1 MTTRRIAHWWFR
13 FVFSGRFLET
23 FLGGRHRRMAASSAQ
38 RPEHATRE
46 ADLPMPAADESVEI
60 E

>member
-23 FLGGRHRRMAASSAQ
+23 FLGGRQQ
-38 RPEHATRE
+38 RVP
-46 ADLPMPAADESVEI
+46 PPARQSE
-60 E
+60 